1 MRAHLSH
8 SPSTTDET
16 AVSRHIA
23 AENIALKEALMK
35 AENIAAHTQQI
46 NALMAQQIR
55 QPLCAVIGYSELL
68 REATSAERHG
78 LLEKLHEAADAM
90 MQVLAD
96 APAPLALPAPKAQE
110 KPCALASLAAQMQGF
125 FAHDAQRKGLSLI
138 TECDDA
144 VPEQVYGDSTLLR
157 QVLSTLLHH
166 AIRCTAQGTVILDIK
181 LLRISDHQAD
191 IRFLVADSAGGLC
204 EEKLHAALNEKPT
217 HPKRFGRAG
226 AELRH
231 MATAVQAMGGTLG
244 ASSREE
250 SGSCLEFTLS
260 LAMHYPV
267 EQPAQAE
274 LPHKGQWQDKHILIA
289 EDDPM
294 QREIVRNMALRLGV
308 GTVDTAAEGQSMLE
322 HARNRHYDLIIT
334 DCQMPEMDGFAAT
347 RALRQH
353 IGSSTLPVVGVT
365 ADVMKSDTVKCYA
378 AGMDDYY
385 HKPLTLGTLER
396 ILHRWLGE

>member
-8 SPSTTDET
+8 SPSSPADSG
-16 AVSRHIA
+16 VSQHIA
-23 AENIALKEALMK
+23 AENIALKDALIK
-35 AENIAAHTQQI
+35 AESALAQTQQV
-46 NALMAQQIR
+46 NALIAQQIR

-68 REATSAERHG
+68 RKATPAERNA

-96 APAPLALPAPKAQE
+96 TPALPVSTTPTAQE
-110 KPCALASLAAQMQGF
+110 KPLSLASLAAQMQGF
-125 FAHDAQRKGLSLI
+125 FAHDAQRKGLSLM

-144 VPEQVYGDSTLLR
+144 IPEQVYSDSTLLR

-166 AIRCTAQGTVILDIK
+166 AIRCTAHGTVILDIK
-181 LLRISDHQAD
+181 LLRISDYQAD

-204 EEKLHAALNEKPT
+204 EKKLHDALKENPT
-217 HPKRFGRAG
+217 QQRRFGRAG
-226 AELRH
+226 AELRQ
-231 MATAVQAMGGTLG
+231 MAAAVEAMGGSLV

-250 SGSCLEFTLS
+250 GGSCLEFTLS
-260 LAMHYPV
+260 LAMHFPI

-274 LPHKGQWQDKHILIA
+274 TAQNSHWRHKHILIA

-322 HARNRHYDLIIT
+322 HARNTHYDLIIT
-334 DCQMPEMDGFAAT
+334 DCQMPQMDGFAAT

-353 IGSSTLPVVGVT
+353 ISNSLLPVVGVT

-396 ILHRWLGE
+396 ILQRWLS